1 MMIKTFRIRL
11 VYSMLI
17 IFFSCEDL
25 PPAPCSSDDPNCV
38 GAYLSSPIIENL
50 QLWNYN
56 AVKIEFDRND
66 DENIENIIVTREL
79 LDNSTGFDGCLD
91 PYEAGDG
98 VCLPDINP
106 EYSEGDD
113 INNDNIVS
121 FIVPYP
127 ESDNYIID
135 NPSVLD
141 FDYHQVSPGSEYRYI
156 IEFDNSYPDESDPS
170 ISSSIYNTFSG
181 ISNLTASYGNNNSVN
196 LEWVYNPGDY
206 YQGYNDAS
214 GDPFDFIDFK
224 IIQYVKNELSDGGS
238 EWVYENEIT
247 ESMEVADNSIYIYNQ
262 DSGIVIGDEYK
273 FEVSVIFGEQY
284 FSDDLSVSVSTDF
297 PTIDIVDWLP
307 IDSKTVAVY
316 WKIDM
321 GDFQT
326 DIAEVAITRT
336 LTSSNS
342 IDIVQEVSNQ
352 SEGYF
357 VDFINEASPNELIEY
372 GFEWCNEEGT
382 CDNENKYANT
392 FPIENMRYF
401 PAMSQIESPFD
412 GALYSID
419 AFYIDIYEVH
429 HALYS
434 LDFNLYDTNP
444 DLAYAP
450 VDSLTFED
458 AKSWSMGRSSI
469 YSFDLPSELEWYVA
483 ASVDYD
489 LSLLVLFD
497 EEGDAANMNFDNSYP
512 LNDVI
517 YPPSNYIYYNYPE
530 IVGNGNISCSYANFL
545 GCIGSDSIVGAYNQ
559 ATSPTGLYDCSG
571 NLKEWVQKTNGLH
584 SDEREIL
591 MGGDFLSSENNIKSS
606 SYVYEQGD
614 VEHRTI
620 GFRTVLPAEAFLSQ
634 FKGVED

>member
-1 MMIKTFRIRL
+1 MMIKTFRTGL

-17 IFFSCEDL
+17 VFFSCEEL
-25 PPAPCSSDDPNCV
+25 PSSPCSSDDPNCLDS
-38 GAYLSSPIIENL
+38 YLSSPIIESL

-56 AVKIEFDRND
+56 AIKIEFDRND
-66 DENIENIIVTREL
+66 DENIENIIITREL

-91 PYEAGDG
+91 PYESGDG
-98 VCLPDINP
+98 ACLPDINP

-113 INNDNIVS
+113 INNDNVVS

-135 NPSVLD
+135 NPSVFD
-141 FDYHQVSPGSEYRYI
+141 FDYYQISPGSGYKYI

-170 ISSSIYNTFSG
+170 ISDPIYNTFSG

-196 LEWVYNPGDY
+196 LEWAYNPGDY
-206 YQGYNDAS
+206 YEGYNYETEE
-214 GDPFDFIDFK
+214 PFDFIDFK
-224 IIQYVKNELSDGGS
+224 IIQYVKNAES
-238 EWVYENEIT
+238 EWVYESEII
-247 ESMEVADNSIYIYNQ
+247 ESMEVVGNNIYAYNQ

-273 FEVSVIFGEQY
+273 FDVSVIFGEQY
-284 FSDDLSVSVSTDF
+284 FSNNLSVSVSTDF

-307 IDSKTVAVY
+307 IDSKTVALY

-326 DIAEVAITRT
+326 DIAEVTITRT
-336 LTSSNS
+336 LTSNNS
-342 IDIVQEVSNQ
+342 ANIVQEVSNQ

-357 VDFINEASPNELIEY
+357 IDFIDGANPNELIEY

-392 FPIENMRYF
+392 FPFENMRYF
-401 PAMSQIESPFD
+401 PAMSQIESPFN
-412 GALYSID
+412 GELYSID
-419 AFYIDIYEVH
+419 AFYIDIYEAH
-429 HALYS
+429 HALYIQ
-434 LDFNLYDTNP
+434 DFDLYNTNP
-444 DLAYAP
+444 DLAYTP

-483 ASVDYD
+483 ASIDYD
-489 LSLLVLFD
+489 LGSLVSFD
-497 EEGDAANMNFDNSYP
+497 QEGDAANMNFDDIYP
-512 LNDVI
+512 LNNII
-517 YPPSNYIYYNYPE
+517 YPSNNYIYYNYPE
-530 IVGNGNISCSYANFL
+530 VVGNGNISCSYANFL
-545 GCIGSDSIVGAYNQ
+545 GCNGISSIVGTYQ
-559 ATSPTGLYDCSG
+559 AVSPTGLYDCSG
-571 NLKEWVQKTNGLH
+571 NLKEWVQKTDELH
-584 SDEREIL
+584 LDEREIL